1 MRAGTDGRGP
11 DKRVGVGQSRPRGAY
26 RPNRPDRGRTWAGMT
41 HPSDDVADL
50 GERGEARQ
58 KHWRTDY
65 GAQVITPDVWAT
77 PWDVS

>member
-1 MRAGTDGRGP
+1 
-11 DKRVGVGQSRPRGAY
+11 
-26 RPNRPDRGRTWAGMT
+26 MT